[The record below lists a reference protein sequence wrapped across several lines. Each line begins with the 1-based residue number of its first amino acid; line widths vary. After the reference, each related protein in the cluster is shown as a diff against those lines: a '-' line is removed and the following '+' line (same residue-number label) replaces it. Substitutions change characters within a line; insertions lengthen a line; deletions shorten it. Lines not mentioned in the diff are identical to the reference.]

1 MQNDYW
7 DRNSNSDELSPAE
20 EKLLYKINM
29 AKGATARG
37 AGIHSAAG
45 ATAGAAI
52 GFGIGLPAGAAGAA
66 PAAGIGGLVGG
77 ALGALTGTI
86 QGGMEEAKVADYE
99 KRLASIQQQKQKAN
113 LESQAKSEAF
123 SRLLGKYSS
132 Y

>member
-1 MQNDYW
+1 MYD
-7 DRNSNSDELSPAE
+7 NSEELSPAE
-20 EKLLYKINM
+20 EKLLYKISM

-45 ATAGAAI
+45 ATAGTGI
-52 GFGIGLPAGAAGAA
+52 GFALGLPAGGIGAA
-66 PAAGIGGLVGG
+66 PAAGIGGLIGG
-77 ALGALTGTI
+77 TLGALTGTI

-99 KRLASIQQQKQKAN
+99 KRLAAIQKQNQKAN
-113 LESQAKSEAF
+113 LEAQAKSEAF